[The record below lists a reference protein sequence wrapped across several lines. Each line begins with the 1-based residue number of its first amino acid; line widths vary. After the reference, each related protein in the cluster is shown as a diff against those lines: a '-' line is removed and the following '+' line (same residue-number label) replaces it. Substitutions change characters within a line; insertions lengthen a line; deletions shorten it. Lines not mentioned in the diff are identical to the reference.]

1 MPGEKCIRALIV
13 DDEPLARERI
23 RDILETDS
31 EIEIIGECASG
42 AEAIEAIERQTPDL
56 VFLDVEMP
64 GKDGFAVLEE
74 LGPDRIPA
82 IIFVTAYDQYAV
94 RAFEVYALDYLLK
107 PFDQERFEKALMRAK
122 AHIQNE
128 KSENITE
135 RILSALEEI
144 KSKPVHLERLVIKMN
159 GHVFFVKTDDIDW
172 LEAEGNYVR
181 LHAGKESYLLRDTI
195 SALEGQLDP
204 KRFVRVH
211 RSAIVNVDRIQ
222 ELQAWFH
229 GEYRIILREG
239 VQLTL
244 SRSYREKLHELLGR
258 PL

>member
-31 EIEIIGECASG
+31 EIEIIGECAG
-42 AEAIEAIERQTPDL
+42 GEEAIEAIERQTPDL

-107 PFDQERFEKALMRAK
+107 PFDQERFEKAVSRAK
-122 AHIQNE
+122 TQISSLRNE
-128 KSENITE
+128 SLSE

-144 KSKPVHLERLVIKMN
+144 KTRPVHLERLVIKMN
-159 GHVFFVKTDDIDW
+159 GHVFFIKAEEIDW

-195 SALEGQLDP
+195 SALESQLDP

>member
-1 MPGEKCIRALIV
+1 MSGLACIRTLIV
-13 DDEPLARERI
+13 DDESLARERI
-23 RDILETDS
+23 RNMLGSDPR
-31 EIEIIGECASG
+31 IEIIAECANG
-42 AEAIEAIERQTPDL
+42 EDAIDAIQQHSPDL

-64 GKDGFAVLEE
+64 GIDGFGVIEALHP
-74 LGPDRIPA
+74 GRIPT

-107 PFDQERFEKALMRAK
+107 PFDQERFDKALDRAK
-122 AHIQNE
+122 SQ
-128 KSENITE
+128 ITNNHSDALNE

-144 KSKPVHLERLVIKMN
+144 KTRPVHLERLVIKMN
-159 GHVFFVKTDDIDW
+159 GHVFFIKADEIDW

-195 SALEGQLDP
+195 SALESQLDP
-204 KRFVRVH
+204 KKFIRVH
-211 RSAIVNVDRIQ
+211 RSAIVNIDRIT
-222 ELQAWFH
+222 ELQPWFH

-244 SRSYREKLHELLGR
+244 SRTYREKLHDLLGR

>member
-1 MPGEKCIRALIV
+1 MSGAKCIKALIV

-23 RDILETDS
+23 RDMLETDP
-31 EIEIIGECASG
+31 EIEIVRECSSG
-42 AEAIEAIERQTPDL
+42 QEAIEAAEQSSTDL
-56 VFLDVEMP
+56 IFLDVEMP

-74 LGPDRIPA
+74 LGPERIPA
-82 IIFVTAYDQYAV
+82 VVFITAYDQYAV
-94 RAFEVYALDYLLK
+94 RAFEFYALDYLLK
-107 PFDQERFEKALMRAK
+107 PFDQERFEKAVRRAK
-122 AHIQNE
+122 AHIRNE
-128 KSENITE
+128 KSENVTE

-144 KSKPVHLERLVIKMN
+144 KSRPVHLERLVIKMN
-159 GHVFFVKTDDIDW
+159 GHVFFVKTEDIDW

-195 SALEGQLDP
+195 SALESQLDP

-211 RSAIVNVDRIQ
+211 RSAIVNIDRIQ
-222 ELQAWFH
+222 ELQPWFH
-229 GEYRIILREG
+229 GEYRIILGEG

-258 PL
+258 QL

>member
-1 MPGEKCIRALIV
+1 MSGSACIRTLII
-13 DDEPLARERI
+13 DDESLARERI
-23 RDILETDS
+23 RDMLAS
-31 EIEIIGECASG
+31 QPQIEIIAECANG
-42 AEAIEAIERQTPDL
+42 QEAIEAIQLHSPDL

-64 GKDGFAVLEE
+64 GIDGFGVLEALPPE
-74 LGPDRIPA
+74 RIPT

-107 PFDQERFEKALMRAK
+107 PFDQERFDKALDRAK
-122 AHIQNE
+122 AQIM
-128 KSENITE
+128 SERSDTLSQ

-144 KSKPVHLERLVIKMN
+144 KTRPVHLERLVIKMN
-159 GHVFFVKTDDIDW
+159 GHVFFIKAEEIDW

-195 SALEGQLDP
+195 TALELQLDP
-204 KRFVRVH
+204 KRFIRVH
-211 RSAIVNVDRIQ
+211 RSAIVNIDRIT
-222 ELQAWFH
+222 ELQPWFH
-229 GEYRIILREG
+229 GEYRIILSEG

-244 SRSYREKLHELLGR
+244 SRTYREKLHELLGR

>member
-1 MPGEKCIRALIV
+1 MSGMMCIQALIV

-23 RDILETDS
+23 RDMLETDS
-31 EIEIIGECASG
+31 EVEIVGECASG
-42 AEAIEAIERQTPDL
+42 QEAIEAIRQNSPDL
-56 VFLDVEMP
+56 IFLDVEMP
-64 GKDGFAVLEE
+64 GKDGFAMLEE
-74 LGPDRIPA
+74 LEPGRIPA

-107 PFDQERFEKALMRAK
+107 PFDQERFEKALSRAK
-122 AHIQNE
+122 AHVQNE

-144 KSKPVHLERLVIKMN
+144 KARPVHLERLVIKMN
-159 GHVFFVKTDDIDW
+159 GHVFFLKTEEIDW

-195 SALEGQLDP
+195 SALESQLDP
-204 KRFVRVH
+204 RRFVRVH
-211 RSAIVNVDRIQ
+211 RSAIVNIDRIQ
-222 ELQAWFH
+222 ELQPWFH

>member
-1 MPGEKCIRALIV
+1 MSGSACIRTLIV
-13 DDEPLARERI
+13 DDESLARERI
-23 RDILETDS
+23 RDMLAS
-31 EIEIIGECASG
+31 AAQIEIIAECANG
-42 AEAIEAIERQTPDL
+42 REAIEAIQTLSPDL

-64 GKDGFAVLEE
+64 GIDGFGVLEA
-74 LGPDRIPA
+74 LSPAQIPT

-107 PFDQERFEKALMRAK
+107 PFDQERFEKALDRAK
-122 AHIQNE
+122 SQLS
-128 KSENITE
+128 SERSE
-135 RILSALEEI
+135 DLSQRILNALEEI
-144 KSKPVHLERLVIKMN
+144 KTRPVHLERLVIKMN
-159 GHVFFVKTDDIDW
+159 GHVFFIKAEEIDW

-195 SALEGQLDP
+195 SALESQLDP
-204 KRFVRVH
+204 KKFIRVH
-211 RSAIVNVDRIQ
+211 RSAIVNIDRIT
-222 ELQAWFH
+222 ELQPWFH

-244 SRSYREKLHELLGR
+244 SRTYREKLHDLLGR

>member
-13 DDEPLARERI
+13 DDEPLARERV
-23 RDILETDS
+23 RDILEGDS

-42 AEAIEAIERQTPDL
+42 QEAIEAIERQTPDL

-74 LGPDRIPA
+74 LGPDRMPA

-94 RAFEVYALDYLLK
+94 RAFEFYALDYLLK
-107 PFDQERFEKALMRAK
+107 PFDRERFEKALLRAK

-181 LHAGKESYLLRDTI
+181 LHAGRESYLLRDTI